1 MIPHPL
7 AMLARTC
14 HDSGGGV
21 VTLCG
26 RYASTKNPATL
37 AAEFDAVDATEDA
50 IKGPDYNVA
59 PTRNVVAVV
68 QRHPRDEDG
77 EPDMSTTE
85 RSLRL
90 MKWGLVPAWA
100 KDASGGAKMINARS
114 ETAATKPAFRS
125 SWAKR
130 RCLLPADGWYEW
142 QRDGKVKQPFFT
154 TRKDGASLAM
164 AGLWTVWRD
173 KEKPDD
179 LPLVTCSVLTMPAV
193 DQLAEI
199 HDRMPVVLP
208 PEVWAAWLDPDS
220 ADAGD
225 LIKPPSEDFLAALEL
240 RPVSTAVNSV
250 KNNGPELLEP
260 VREQDEPSLFDLGK

>member
-14 HDSGGGV
+14 HDSVGGV

-59 PTRNVVAVV
+59 PTRNIVAVV
-68 QRHPRDEDG
+68 QRHPRDDDG

-85 RSLRL
+85 RSLRM

-100 KDASGGAKMINARS
+100 KDSSGGAKMINARS

-125 SWAKR
+125 SWTKR
-130 RCLLPADGWYEW
+130 RCIMPADGWYEW

-154 TRKDGASLAM
+154 TRKDGASLAL
-164 AGLWTVWRD
+164 AGLWTVWHD
-173 KEKPDD
+173 KEKPDA

-199 HDRMPVVLP
+199 HDRMPVLLP
-208 PEVWAAWLDPDS
+208 PEAWAAWLDPDS
-220 ADAGD
+220 TDAGE

-260 VREQDEPSLFDLGK
+260 VREQDEPAMFDLGR

>member
-1 MIPHPL
+1 M
-7 AMLARTC
+7 
-14 HDSGGGV
+14 
-21 VTLCG
+21 CG

-68 QRHPRDEDG
+68 QRHPRTEDG

-85 RSLRL
+85 RTLRV

-100 KDASGGAKMINARS
+100 KDPKGGAKMINARS
-114 ETAATKPAFRS
+114 ESAAEKPAFRT
-125 SWAKR
+125 SWTKR
-130 RCLLPADGWYEW
+130 RCLMPADGWYEW
-142 QRDGKVKQPFFT
+142 QRDGKVKQPYFT

-173 KEKPDD
+173 KQQPDSP
-179 LPLVTCSVLTMPAV
+179 PLVTCSVLTMPAV

-199 HDRMPVVLP
+199 HDRMPVLMP
-208 PEVWAAWLDPDS
+208 PDRWAAWLDPDNTDPS
-220 ADAGD
+220 G
-225 LIKPPSEDFLAALEL
+225 LIAPPSEDFLAALEL
-240 RPVSTAVNSV
+240 RPVSPAVNSI
-250 KNNGPELLEP
+250 KNNGPELMAP
-260 VREQDEPSLFDLGK
+260 AVEQDEPALFDLGR

>member
-1 MIPHPL
+1 
-7 AMLARTC
+7 
-14 HDSGGGV
+14 
-21 VTLCG
+21 LCG

-50 IKGPDYNVA
+50 INGPDYNVA

-85 RSLRL
+85 RTLRV

-100 KDASGGAKMINARS
+100 KDPKGGAKMINARS
-114 ETAATKPAFRS
+114 ESAAEKPAFRT
-125 SWAKR
+125 SWTKR
-130 RCLLPADGWYEW
+130 RCLMPADGWYEW
-142 QRDGKVKQPFFT
+142 QRDGKVKQPYFT

-173 KEKPDD
+173 KEEPDSA
-179 LPLVTCSVLTMPAV
+179 PLVTCSVLTMPAV

-199 HDRMPVVLP
+199 HDRMPVLMP
-208 PEVWAAWLDPDS
+208 PDRWAAWLDPDNTDPS
-220 ADAGD
+220 G
-225 LIKPPSEDFLAALEL
+225 LVLPPTEEFLAALEL
-240 RPVSTAVNSV
+240 RPVSQAVNSV
-250 KNNGPELLEP
+250 KNNGPDLMQP
-260 VREQDEPSLFDLGK
+260 AAEQDETALFDLGR

>member
-1 MIPHPL
+1 
-7 AMLARTC
+7 
-14 HDSGGGV
+14 
-21 VTLCG
+21 LCG

-50 IKGPDYNVA
+50 VKGPDYNVA

-68 QRHPRDEDG
+68 QRHPRDEEG
-77 EPDMSTTE
+77 EPDPTRTE
-85 RSLRL
+85 RSLRM

-100 KDASGGAKMINARS
+100 KDAGGGAKMINARS
-114 ETAATKPAFRS
+114 ETAATKPAFRT
-125 SWAKR
+125 SWKNR
-130 RCLLPADGWYEW
+130 RCIMPADGWYEW

-154 TRKDGASLAM
+154 TRKDGASLAL

-173 KEKPDD
+173 KEKPDS

-199 HDRMPVVLP
+199 HDRMPVLLAP
-208 PEVWAAWLDPDS
+208 DAWAQWLDPDLE
-220 ADAGD
+220 DASG
-225 LIKPPSEDFLAALEL
+225 LIVPPSEEFLGALEL

-250 KNNGPELLEP
+250 RNNGPELME
-260 VREQDEPSLFDLGK
+260 RATEQDEPALFDPGR